1 MRARVQLGVVA
12 IVLGMAQGAAA
23 VTGGRGRLVEEP
35 LEVATPQATLSPV
48 PADARPTAAVLPG
61 ASGTWRAIELLRRT
75 VAPGEK
81 RRLQFPTGHDF
92 GGSPLDIPVLV
103 VRGERPGPT
112 LCLTAGVH
120 GDELNGVEIVR
131 HVFEHAEPRGLEGM
145 LVGVPIVNMHGFRR
159 GSRYLP
165 DRRDLNRYFPG
176 KPAGSTASRTA
187 HVLFVEVVRFCDAL
201 VDLHTGSLERTNL
214 PQIRAELSRGRTR
227 ELALAF
233 GVGVVLE
240 GDGPA
245 GSLRGAAVDA
255 GIAAIVYEAGQP
267 LRFEDE
273 EIARGVEGV
282 RNVMAHLGM
291 VHGSNRSRPAPV
303 VFRRTRWVRTGSGG
317 IFRTDRRLGDQ
328 VTAGE
333 VLGTVTDPITNER
346 SRIVAPV
353 AGRLIGM
360 AIPQVVLPGFA
371 AFHLGTDE
379 EGA

>member
-1 MRARVQLGVVA
+1 MRTRVQLGVVA
-12 IVLGMAQGAAA
+12 IVLGVVQGAAA
-23 VTGGRGRLVEEP
+23 VSDGRGRLVEEP
-35 LEVATPQATLSPV
+35 LEAATPQAARSPA
-48 PADARPTAAVLPG
+48 PAASGPAVAVSPG

-81 RRLQFPTGHDF
+81 RRLQFPTGRDF
-92 GGSPLDIPVLV
+92 GGSTLDIPVLV

-112 LCLTAGVH
+112 LCLTAGIH

-131 HVFEHAEPRGLEGM
+131 HVFEHAEPRGLDGM

-187 HVLFVEVVRFCDAL
+187 HALFTEVVRFCDAL

-214 PQIRAELSRGRTR
+214 PQIRAAITRGRVR

-240 GDGPA
+240 GDGPG
-245 GSLRGAAVDA
+245 GSLRDAAVKA
-255 GIAAIVYEAGQP
+255 GIPAIVYEAGQP
-267 LRFEDE
+267 GRFEDE

-282 RNVMAHLGM
+282 RHVMANLRM
-291 VHGSNRSRPAPV
+291 VHGTGRPRPVPV

-317 IFRTDRRLGDQ
+317 ILRTDRSLGDQ

-346 SRIVAPV
+346 SSIVAPA

-371 AFHLGTDE
+371 AFNLGTHE
-379 EGA
+379 EGS